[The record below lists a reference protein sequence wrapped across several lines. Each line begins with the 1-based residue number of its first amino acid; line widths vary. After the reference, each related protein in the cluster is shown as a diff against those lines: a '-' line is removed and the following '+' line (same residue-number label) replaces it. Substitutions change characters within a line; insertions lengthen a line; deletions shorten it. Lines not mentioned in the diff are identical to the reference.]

1 MSWWWDIKCPPI
13 FHPMLEVSPPHAHPL
28 SFIHPSIIQDSLP
41 LFSVLSFSPTHFTQ
55 NTFLSFILFPSRFL
69 FLPPLFFLPLSVF
82 WTFLLVLSI
91 SLHPASPPTFP
102 PSFPC
107 DEWVCLLGAVHIY
120 WAGERTLSVS
130 LALHIS
136 IPPLKRRREQE
147 VTVGWEEGGRG
158 QEIHSRSHHG
168 SSWLGGENISL
179 DWHSFSVLAL
189 EVVEGERNLPYLLTN
204 LSMWWY

>member
-1 MSWWWDIKCPPI
+1 
-13 FHPMLEVSPPHAHPL
+13 MLEVSPPHAHPL

-102 PSFPC
+102 PLSPVMNESVC
-107 DEWVCLLGAVHIY
+107 WVQFIFTEQGSAHCQS
-120 WAGERTLSVS
+120 LSPSTS
-130 LALHIS
+130 LSLH
-136 IPPLKRRREQE
+136 
-147 VTVGWEEGGRG
+147 
-158 QEIHSRSHHG
+158 
-168 SSWLGGENISL
+168 
-179 DWHSFSVLAL
+179 
-189 EVVEGERNLPYLLTN
+189 
-204 LSMWWY
+204 